1 MVMHALYFQ
10 SRDLKNGKKVREGR
24 LQLMHFTAAR
34 LITRMCVTRQLWRKK
49 IVPTNWTS
57 SRSLNGSKK
66 KFCHERSIRREILF
80 NFFSEQFQTPNH
92 QDHHGNNFD
101 SFLDI
106 PRRKSPIDFVG
117 ASAMVHC
124 AINPCNL
131 RVVLRY
137 SWSLK

>member
-66 KFCHERSIRREILF
+66 KFCHERSIREK
-80 NFFSEQFQTPNH
+80 FFSTFSVSSSKPLIIKIIMETISIHSQTFHGENH
-92 QDHHGNNFD
+92 PLILLELQLWYTAQLTHVISA
-101 SFLDI
+101 SF
-106 PRRKSPIDFVG
+106 FVIRG
-117 ASAMVHC
+117 H
-124 AINPCNL
+124 
-131 RVVLRY
+131 
-137 SWSLK
+137 